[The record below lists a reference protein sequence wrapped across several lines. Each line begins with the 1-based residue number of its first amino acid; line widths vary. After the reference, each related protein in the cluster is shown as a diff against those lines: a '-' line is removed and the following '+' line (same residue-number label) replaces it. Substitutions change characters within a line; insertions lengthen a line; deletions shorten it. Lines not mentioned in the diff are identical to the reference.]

1 MKVKTLADM
10 DEIETQVHAA
20 LVGYEFGRFL
30 NKFHDYK
37 CLNCGAHNAIG
48 ACCLN
53 PDIVPCKKKPKSEEY
68 RMKADEPVIP
78 PPFGRIPVLITK
90 SNMSFVEVG
99 ERTHITT
106 MHGKQYIWSSFCKS
120 YELLSWAIDVWKIE
134 YEVIAEE

>member
-10 DEIETQVHAA
+10 DEIETKVHAA

-53 PDIVPCKKKPKSEEY
+53 PDIVPCKKK
-68 RMKADEPVIP
+68 
-78 PPFGRIPVLITK
+78 TK
-90 SNMSFVEVG
+90 E
-99 ERTHITT
+99 
-106 MHGKQYIWSSFCKS
+106 
-120 YELLSWAIDVWKIE
+120 
-134 YEVIAEE
+134 